1 MSARFAWVLLLA
13 WGCQAPKPSVPAAAS
28 VRSLGRL
35 ESRFVA
41 PRQVDVWLPPGYDSD
56 SAARYAVLYMHD
68 GQNLFDPGLAFGGE
82 AWEVDDSLAAFIG
95 RGQLRP
101 CIVVGIWNTPKRFAE
116 YMPAKPFAA
125 LSEAG
130 RQSRYEEFGQ
140 GEPLSDAYLRFLTE
154 ELKPVIDSQFR
165 TLPGPS
171 DCFVMGSSMGGLMS
185 LYAAWER
192 PDVFGAAAC
201 LSTHWPGSLRSN
213 DPDFTE
219 AFISYLKARQPAAA
233 PRLYFD
239 YGTEA
244 LDARYEL
251 HQLRIDA
258 ALDSLGIARQTRRFD
273 GASHNEASWRARL
286 AAPLG
291 FLLGKEAL

>member
-1 MSARFAWVLLLA
+1 
-13 WGCQAPKPSVPAAAS
+13 
-28 VRSLGRL
+28 
-35 ESRFVA
+35 
-41 PRQVDVWLPPGYDSD
+41 
-56 SAARYAVLYMHD
+56 
-68 GQNLFDPGLAFGGE
+68 
-82 AWEVDDSLAAFIG
+82 
-95 RGQLRP
+95 
-101 CIVVGIWNTPKRFAE
+101 
-116 YMPAKPFAA
+116 
-125 LSEAG
+125 
-130 RQSRYEEFGQ
+130 
-140 GEPLSDAYLRFLTE
+140 
-154 ELKPVIDSQFR
+154 
-165 TLPGPS
+165 
-171 DCFVMGSSMGGLMS
+171 MGSSMGGLMS